1 MAEPITTTAAVATS
15 AVSTTAATSATAT
28 TAAST
33 TAATATASETT
44 LNKAAILRNL
54 AKSMLLRSEMTVL
67 DQSELVEE
75 FAAPIYTGLA
85 ATIPNSNPT
94 AKSASSST
102 QTGKN
107 LETSSA
113 SGELKYEPENGDL
126 TPVPDKVIPP
136 IDSMPRRP
144 IIVDGPPRPGR
155 FPYPSPR
162 GPFSDELPI
171 PKPLSQPQPG
181 GPIVSGPQIPNG
193 LPHEISDL
201 LREYYEAPTVKAQLE
216 NGVQKIVV
224 ERNLLDQKVVENGN
238 KKTAICLIEERV
250 IDKKYLGHGNLS
262 DMISQIRHGHV
273 PSIRQVYL
281 AMIDLTD
288 LATFKLFSQYF
299 AKYKLE
305 AALYRVRQLSADLEK
320 KTIDGGIPRTEK
332 REFHIERQVEKRT
345 WYKTDH
351 VTEKKGHI
359 DTTVQKQMDLVA
371 LNVKNVCT
379 VEMSRVDYARF
390 GEEQKK
396 LVDYFDASDQIL
408 RLESNLRPEQI
419 AKINQ
424 RAMVWTKENILTT
437 TKKYD
442 SEDHYNRYGCDLK
455 KLLGNRY
462 TESDKSVSVE
472 GRSVFSEYISSNAL
486 ENLSDINTFEDATAT
501 FDRLHQTATAR
512 FDNQMLDNY
521 IEQGKGVEFKD
532 GWITFVPGGS
542 IANLAMKSDLGVT
555 LNKWDWIWAGV
566 DAAVIALAIVTW
578 GGASA
583 AGKAATT
590 TAKGTATAGEKAVGK
605 ATVRSTVKI
614 SSKAGAKATARAES
628 KAATKAGAKAGAK
641 ASAKHAGK
649 GTLRKVGTKTAAQNT
664 AKTAA
669 KVATK
674 TGFKANTTYIRNGYK
689 YITDAQGRVIKATGK
704 LKNVPGVRNPAN
716 QKLAATLGK
725 IGDEGGHLIP
735 AAYGG
740 PGSMLNH
747 VPQTRTVNRSIIKR
761 IENEMGRALKA
772 GHKVEYTVMP
782 HYPNPGTLRPDK
794 FTIRYTIDGVQKIR
808 RIPNV

>member
-1 MAEPITTTAAVATS
+1 MSKAT
-15 AVSTTAATSATAT
+15 V
-28 TAAST
+28 
-33 TAATATASETT
+33 
-44 LNKAAILRNL
+44 LRDL
-54 AKSMLLRSEMTVL
+54 AKGMLLRSEMTVL
-67 DQSELVEE
+67 DQTELVEE

-85 ATIPNSNPT
+85 ATVPS
-94 AKSASSST
+94 SSST
-102 QTGKN
+102 AKTTPQNTPTTQSGQN
-107 LETSSA
+107 SDAPSS
-113 SGELKYEPENGDL
+113 SGELKNAPDNVESL
-126 TPVPDKVIPP
+126 PVPDQGIPQTEGRP
-136 IDSMPRRP
+136 DGRMVFDGSQLTERFPLPHPHGP
-144 IIVDGPPRPGR
+144 IIVDGPPFPGK
-155 FPYPSPR
+155 FP
-162 GPFSDELPI
+162 
-171 PKPLSQPQPG
+171 QPQPQ
-181 GPIVSGPQIPNG
+181 GPIIVDGPQIPKR
-193 LPHEISDL
+193 LPPEISDIL
-201 LREYYEAPTVKAQLE
+201 TKYYEAPTIETQLE

-224 ERNLLDQKVVENGN
+224 ERNLLDQKVVVNGD

-250 IDKKYLGHGNLS
+250 IDKKYLGHGNLT
-262 DMISQIRHGHV
+262 DMINQIRHGHV
-273 PSIRQVYL
+273 PSIHQIYM

-288 LATFKLFSQYF
+288 LATFKLFNQYLS
-299 AKYKLE
+299 KYKLE
-305 AALYRVRQLSADLEK
+305 SAQYRVRQISADLEK
-320 KTIDGGIPRTEK
+320 KSIDGGIPQTQK
-332 REFHIERQVEKRT
+332 REFHIDRQVEERS

-351 VTEKKGHI
+351 VTEKTGHI
-359 DTTVQKQMDLVA
+359 DITVQKQMDLVA
-371 LNVKNVCT
+371 LNVKDVCT

-390 GEEQKK
+390 GEEKKK
-396 LVDYFDASDQIL
+396 LVVFFDASDQIF

-437 TKKYD
+437 TKQYD

-462 TESDKSVSVE
+462 TESDKSVSIE
-472 GRSVFSEYISSNAL
+472 GRSVFSEYISSDAL
-486 ENLSDINTFEDATAT
+486 VNLSDINTFEDATVT
-501 FDRLHQTATAR
+501 FDKLHQTAVAR
-512 FDNQMLDNY
+512 TDNQMLDNY
-521 IEQGKGVEFKD
+521 IEQGKGVEFQD

-542 IANLAMKSDLGVT
+542 IANLALKSDLGVA

-566 DAAVIALAIVTW
+566 DAAFIALAVVTW

-583 AGKAATT
+583 AGKVATT
-590 TAKGTATAGEKAVGK
+590 TTKGTAKAGAKAVGK
-605 ATVRSTVKI
+605 ATVRSTVKV
-614 SSKAGAKATARAES
+614 SAKAGSKAVARSASKEAVKAGAKT
-628 KAATKAGAKAGAK
+628 GAKT
-641 ASAKHAGK
+641 SAKHAGK
-649 GTLRKVGTKTAAQNT
+649 VIIKKAGAKAAANNT

-674 TGFKANTTYIRNGYK
+674 TGFKPNATYIRNGYK
-689 YITDAQGRVIKATGK
+689 YITDGQGRVIKATGK

-716 QKLAATLGK
+716 QKLAAALGK
-725 IGDEGGHLIP
+725 VGDEGGHLIP